1 MSSTLVDAARFLPCA
16 VGVSECVSE
25 CVRESVGEC
34 VGEWASVG
42 VTLLLDTA
50 APGPW
55 EPSPLLLLLL
65 LLLLLAV
72 VVLPL

>member
-16 VGVSECVSE
+16 VGVSECVGECVCE
-25 CVRESVGEC
+25 CVREC
-34 VGEWASVG
+34 VSVG

-65 LLLLLAV
+65 LLLLAV